1 MVPNLGTKRY
11 SAETDSSETPPVEV
25 IFGVSPAM
33 AEVRRVIE
41 RAAVAGVPVL
51 VTGESGTGKDLIA
64 QMCHRFA
71 ARQAGNFVKV
81 NCPAIP
87 GTLLESELFG
97 YERGA
102 FTGAFTDKPGRVEL
116 ANDGTLFLDEIADMD
131 FNLQAKV
138 LQLLQDGTYMRI
150 GGRETRHTKVRLV
163 CATNKDLKEEVREK
177 TFREDLYYRIA
188 VINVRTPALRER
200 IEDLPVI
207 ADYFLRT
214 YAAKYSTKATPVAS
228 GVMKQMMKYHW
239 PGNIRELQN
248 AIRRYVIIGTADSI
262 ISDLSAPAPPDI
274 SLDIEFDGK
283 VSLRDVTQKALKE
296 LESKLIAKVLRA
308 NNWNRR
314 KTAKALKIS
323 YRALLYKIQEAGL
336 PSRSPNVKKASPTEI
351 PPPEL

>member
-11 SAETDSSETPPVEV
+11 SAEMDSSETPPVEV
-25 IFGVSPAM
+25 IFGVSPAK
-33 AEVRRVIE
+33 AEGRRVIE

-64 QMCHRFA
+64 QMCHRLA
-71 ARQAGNFVKV
+71 AKQAGNFVKV

-163 CATNKDLKEEVREK
+163 YATNKEQKEEVREK

-188 VINVRTPALRER
+188 VINVRTPSLRER

-207 ADYFLRT
+207 VDYFLRT
-214 YAAKYSTKATPVAS
+214 YAEKYSTKGTPVPS
-228 GVMKQMMKYHW
+228 SVMKQMMKYHW
-239 PGNIRELQN
+239 PG
-248 AIRRYVIIGTADSI
+248 
-262 ISDLSAPAPPDI
+262 
-274 SLDIEFDGK
+274 
-283 VSLRDVTQKALKE
+283 
-296 LESKLIAKVLRA
+296 
-308 NNWNRR
+308 
-314 KTAKALKIS
+314 
-323 YRALLYKIQEAGL
+323 
-336 PSRSPNVKKASPTEI
+336 
-351 PPPEL
+351 

>member
-1 MVPNLGTKRY
+1 MENEG
-11 SAETDSSETPPVEV
+11 SEIPPVEV
-25 IFGVSPAM
+25 VFGVSSAM

-41 RAAVAGVPVL
+41 KASSASVPVL

-64 QMCHRFA
+64 RMFHKFA
-71 ARQAGNFVKV
+71 PKQDGNFVKV

-102 FTGAFTDKPGRVEL
+102 FTGAFTDKPGRVEQ
-116 ANDGTLFLDEIADMD
+116 AHDGTLFLDEISELD

-138 LQLLQDGTYMRI
+138 LQLLQDGTFMRI
-150 GGRETRHTKVRLV
+150 GGRETRQTKVRLV
-163 CATNKDLKEEVREK
+163 CATNKDLREEVKEK

-188 VINVRTPALRER
+188 VINVRTPPLRER
-200 IEDLPVI
+200 LEDLPVI
-207 ADYFLRT
+207 VDYFLRS
-214 YAAKYSTKATPVAS
+214 YAEKYSSKVTSVPAA
-228 GVMKQMMKYHW
+228 VMKQMMKYHW

-248 AIRRYVIIGTADSI
+248 AIRRYVIIGTVDSI
-262 ISDLSAPAPPDI
+262 ISDLSTPKPADI
-274 SLDIEFDGK
+274 SLDVEFDGK

-296 LESKLIAKVLRA
+296 LEGKLIAKVLRA

-336 PSRSPNVKKASPTEI
+336 PSRSPNGKKAEVTET
-351 PPPEL
+351 PSADV

>member
-1 MVPNLGTKRY
+1 
-11 SAETDSSETPPVEV
+11 
-25 IFGVSPAM
+25 
-33 AEVRRVIE
+33 
-41 RAAVAGVPVL
+41 
-51 VTGESGTGKDLIA
+51 
-64 QMCHRFA
+64 
-71 ARQAGNFVKV
+71 
-81 NCPAIP
+81 
-87 GTLLESELFG
+87 
-97 YERGA
+97 
-102 FTGAFTDKPGRVEL
+102 
-116 ANDGTLFLDEIADMD
+116 MD

-228 GVMKQMMKYHW
+228 SVMKQMMKYHW

>member
-1 MVPNLGTKRY
+1 MPANLSVKKY
-11 SAETDSSETPPVEV
+11 SDNETSEIPPVEV

-41 RAAVAGVPVL
+41 RAASAGVPVL

-64 QMCHRFA
+64 RMFHRFA
-71 ARQAGNFVKV
+71 LKQTGNFVKV

-102 FTGAFTDKPGRVEL
+102 FTGAFTDKPGRVEQ
-116 ANDGTLFLDEIADMD
+116 ANDGTLFLDEISELDL
-131 FNLQAKV
+131 NLQAKV

-150 GGRETRHTKVRLV
+150 GGRETRQTKVRLV
-163 CATNKDLKEEVREK
+163 CATNKDLRDEVKEK
-177 TFREDLYYRIA
+177 LFREDLYYRIA
-188 VINVRTPALRER
+188 VINVRTPPLRER
-200 IEDLPVI
+200 VEDLPVI
-207 ADYFLRT
+207 ADYFLKS
-214 YAAKYSTKATPVAS
+214 YCEKYSSKVNSIPSV
-228 GVMKQMMKYHW
+228 VMKQMLKYHW

-248 AIRRYVIIGTADSI
+248 AIRRYVIIGTPDSI
-262 ISDLSAPAPPDI
+262 ISDLSAPAPADI
-274 SLDIEFDGK
+274 SLDVEFDGK

-296 LESKLIAKVLRA
+296 LEAKLIAKVLRA

-314 KTAKALKIS
+314 KTAKVLKIS

-336 PSRSPNVKKASPTEI
+336 PSRSPNVKKADVPT
-351 PPPEL
+351 PPPSDL

>member
-1 MVPNLGTKRY
+1 MVPIQGTKRY
-11 SAETDSSETPPVEV
+11 AENEGSEVPPIEV
-25 IFGVSPAM
+25 IFGVSSAM

-41 RAAVAGVPVL
+41 RAASASVPVL

-64 QMCHRFA
+64 RMFHRFA
-71 ARQAGNFVKV
+71 AKQAGNFVKV

-102 FTGAFTDKPGRVEL
+102 FTGAFTDKPGRVEQ
-116 ANDGTLFLDEIADMD
+116 AHEGTLFLDEISELD
-131 FNLQAKV
+131 FDLQAKV

-150 GGRETRHTKVRLV
+150 GGRETRQTKVRLV
-163 CATNKDLKEEVREK
+163 CATNKDLREEVKEK

-188 VINVRTPALRER
+188 VINVRTPPLRER
-200 IEDLPVI
+200 VDDLPVI
-207 ADYFLRT
+207 VDYFLRT
-214 YAAKYSTKATPVAS
+214 YAEKYSSKVTSVPSV
-228 GVMKQMMKYHW
+228 VMKQMMKYHW

-262 ISDLSAPAPPDI
+262 ISDLSAPAPADI
-274 SLDIEFDGK
+274 SLDVEFDGK
-283 VSLRDVTQKALKE
+283 ISLREVTQKALKE
-296 LESKLIAKVLRA
+296 LEGKLIAKVLRA

-314 KTAKALKIS
+314 KTAKVLKIS

-336 PSRSPNVKKASPTEI
+336 PSRSPNGKKPETPESPI
-351 PPPEL
+351 ADS